1 MLVHR
6 SKRNISFVSVLLR
19 SLFKLN
25 KLLFSFS
32 PSLLE
37 NYQFQCNWGRWNYLL
52 YDCQLFSRHAMNYV
66 KRAMKTI
73 INRFE
78 VDISLYPARFRKKK
92 IFSGGTA
99 RASWWISEE
108 KWQVAF
114 FLSYSSRRLAVVAP
128 RQFSPRPI
136 EPARRLKSLPLFSLR
151 CNVIFNANKL

>member
-92 IFSGGTA
+92 NFFSGTA

-108 KWQVAF
+108 KWQVSF

-128 RQFSPRPI
+128 RQNFSTPNWACSQAKKFAAFFI
-136 EPARRLKSLPLFSLR
+136 AW
-151 CNVIFNANKL
+151 